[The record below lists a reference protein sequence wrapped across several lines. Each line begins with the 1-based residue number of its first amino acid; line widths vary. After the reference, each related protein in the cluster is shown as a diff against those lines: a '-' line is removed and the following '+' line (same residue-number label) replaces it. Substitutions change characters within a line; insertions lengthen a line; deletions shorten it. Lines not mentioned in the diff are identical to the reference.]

1 MTQVLRVA
9 SHWAW
14 CLNGFTNRRVTPIDS
29 VGTAH
34 AQIVTL
40 AGDDR
45 FPLDGKRVRMVSNSR
60 MWISSMGGT

>member
-1 MTQVLRVA
+1 MDSVNPRA
-9 SHWAW
+9 
-14 CLNGFTNRRVTPIDS
+14 TPTDS